1 MRLICGQLLLQKI
14 VRPSIKINVSLLKRA
29 KGSIILIYQFLT
41 WQNAVVKTAP
51 TAPPLTN
58 PYLGLFRKASQLPT
72 MSQIFKTQNK
82 NKTQLIIPASVQE
95 VFFSSNEI
103 NKKRQSRRYAAPS
116 SVYGNW
122 EFLIFAK
129 RSWVRKLLRSTY
141 IGDCRTHTNVNSV
154 FWYLFFKDPSL
165 YGDIHALFCL
175 DFCDIFSS
183 FNHDAL
189 IFMVSLNF
197 SQFKLFFQQMG
208 PKSCAWTRDHFM
220 QLNFERK
227 FNHENLIHFL
237 FSGVTCSVIF

>member
-103 NKKRQSRRYAAPS
+103 NKKGNQGDMRPPVVYMEIGSFWFLRRGAEY
-116 SVYGNW
+116 
-122 EFLIFAK
+122 
-129 RSWVRKLLRSTY
+129 
-141 IGDCRTHTNVNSV
+141 VN
-154 FWYLFFKDPSL
+154 
-165 YGDIHALFCL
+165 C
-175 DFCDIFSS
+175 
-183 FNHDAL
+183 
-189 IFMVSLNF
+189 
-197 SQFKLFFQQMG
+197 
-208 PKSCAWTRDHFM
+208 
-220 QLNFERK
+220 
-227 FNHENLIHFL
+227 
-237 FSGVTCSVIF
+237 